1 MFGIWK
7 KLCLLVL
14 ALGTTLV
21 FAQDVLLKPFV
32 LASKGPGDVAQ
43 KVEATKAALTKAGF
57 TVAGS
62 YSPYANTTV
71 IGVTND
77 ELRSTAAKS
86 MHGGFGAAMRVAVVK
101 VKDEVQV
108 SYTNPIYWANVYR
121 MNGDLKD
128 TAAKLQAALG
138 KVEEFGAEGLTA
150 EKLRKYH
157 YAFGMEYFDEPNEF
171 VKYGSHEE
179 AVKAVEAGLAAGKY
193 GVTKVYRVDVAGKK
207 EVLFGVAMKGT
218 GDNKMMDD
226 AYLMSEIDFKDIK
239 SAAHLPYDILV
250 VDDKVYAQ
258 YARFRIA
265 VSFPDLSMMGANS
278 FMNIMK
284 SPEAIREALSLT
296 AGGKKDAR

>member
-1 MFGIWK
+1 MSKIWK
-7 KLCLLVL
+7 GLSALIL
-14 ALGTTLV
+14 ALCAV
-21 FAQDVLLKPFV
+21 VAFAQDAVLKPFV
-32 LASKGPGDVAQ
+32 LASKGAGDVAQ

-86 MHGGFGAAMRVAVVK
+86 DHGGYGAAMRVAVVK
-101 VKDEVQV
+101 VKDDVQV
-108 SYTNPIYWANVYR
+108 SYTNPVYWANVYR
-121 MNGDLKD
+121 LGGDLKD
-128 TAAKLQAALG
+128 TSAKLQAALG
-138 KVEEFGAEGLTA
+138 KVEEFGAKGLTA
-150 EKLRKYH
+150 EQLRKYH
-157 YAFGMEYFDEPNEF
+157 YAFGMEYFNEDNTF
-171 VKYGSHEE
+171 VSYPSHEE
-179 AVKAVEAGLAAGKY
+179 AVKAVEAGLAAGKQ

-218 GDNKMMDD
+218 PESKQMDD
-226 AYLMSEIDFKDIK
+226 AYLMSEIDFKDVK

-250 VDDKVYAQ
+250 SDKTVFAQ

-296 AGGKKDAR
+296 VGGKKDAR